1 MKDVG
6 LRMIPDATTT
16 ATVPL
21 RRMRFSVGRLDEKT
35 IIGTC
40 SVVGVILVWAAVTAG
55 LHLIPSSILPSPIEI
70 AQDFAIGMSAGYGGV
85 PLYVH
90 AAYSTARVLVG
101 IFLGVVTGVPVGI
114 LMGSNPRIN
123 AALAPIVSFIRP
135 MPAIAFIP
143 LVILYFGIGEFSK
156 IVVIWVPAFLYMEL
170 NTMAGVRSVSND
182 VILAAKNLGI
192 SRWTLFTKVVIPS
205 AMPFILN
212 GLKTATAVGW
222 AVVIAAELVGAQ
234 RGLGYVIMDASTFFR
249 LPYIYIGIM
258 ILGVLGL
265 LMELLI
271 VRIERAT
278 LHWVGK

>member
-1 MKDVG
+1 MPDIETA
-6 LRMIPDATTT
+6 IPSRSAHTGF
-16 ATVPL
+16 A
-21 RRMRFSVGRLDEKT
+21 LDDKVL
-35 IIGTC
+35 IGTA
-40 SVVGVILVWAAVTAG
+40 SVVLTLLLWAVLTSG
-55 LHLIPSSILPSPIEI
+55 THLIPSSILPSPAEI
-70 AQDFAIGMSAGYGGV
+70 GATFVTGMTTGYSGV

-90 AAYSTARVLVG
+90 ALYSTARVLVG
-101 IFLGVVTGVPVGI
+101 LFLGVVTGVPVG
-114 LMGSNPRIN
+114 LFMGSNPRIN
-123 AALAPIVSFIRP
+123 AALAPLVSFVRP

-170 NTMAGVRSVSND
+170 NTMAGVRSVSGD
-182 VILAAKNLGI
+182 VILAAKNLGV

-212 GLKTATAVGW
+212 GLKTATAVAW

-249 LPYIYIGIM
+249 LPYIYIGI
-258 ILGVLGL
+258 ILLGLLGL
-265 LMELLI
+265 LMEILI

>member
-1 MKDVG
+1 MAQTANATPIRRGIAADVRLSENTKIGIASVIG
-6 LRMIPDATTT
+6 LIVLWALLT
-16 ATVPL
+16 
-21 RRMRFSVGRLDEKT
+21 SVT
-35 IIGTC
+35 
-40 SVVGVILVWAAVTAG
+40 
-55 LHLIPSSILPSPIEI
+55 HLIPSGILPSPGEMW
-70 AQDFAIGMSAGYGGV
+70 QTFVTGMTAGYGGV

-101 IFLGVVTGVPVGI
+101 IFLGVITGVPVG
-114 LMGSNPRIN
+114 LVMGSNPKIN
-123 AALAPIVSFIRP
+123 AALAPVVSFIRP

-170 NTMAGVRSVSND
+170 NTMAGVKSVSTD
-182 VILAAKNLGI
+182 VILAAKNLGV

-212 GLKTATAVGW
+212 GFKTATAVAW

-249 LPYIYIGIM
+249 VPYIYIGIM
-258 ILGVLGL
+258 LLGL
-265 LMELLI
+265 LGLIMELLI
-271 VRIERAT
+271 VRMERAT